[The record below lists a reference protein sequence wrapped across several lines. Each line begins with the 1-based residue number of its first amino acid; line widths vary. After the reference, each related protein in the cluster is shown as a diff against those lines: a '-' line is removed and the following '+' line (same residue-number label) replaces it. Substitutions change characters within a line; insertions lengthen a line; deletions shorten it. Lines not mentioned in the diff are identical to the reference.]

1 MVAYDFA
8 AALVDYLKTKRL
20 VAIVSL
26 VEGGMCEGTFM
37 LQAKGD
43 VN

>member
-1 MVAYDFA
+1 MVAYDLA
-8 AALVDYLKTKRL
+8 AALVDYLKAKRL
-20 VAIVSL
+20 VALVCL

-37 LQAKGD
+37 LQTKED